1 MDGPGKGRGLSR
13 SAGPAA
19 DIELGDHQSARIRE
33 RARRRSRCCP
43 IFIPW
48 WTSFTSLTTSARW
61 ASWTCTFWRSCLAA
75 TKPSRDLTPAWNGGI
90 YWAGQRLRRN
100 RRRKEHTKSLALF
113 YLSVVEECRFG
124 GGLCESFT
132 RNNWAQ
138 ILGAEAGSVAAQTSG
153 AASLPEGESEQVF
166 STDEGPVVITT
177 RGKLVFVA
185 ESFPLDLARKLT
197 GLILDAQGARNQS
210 GLTSFCSG
218 SAGNAAPV
226 GRAGALLL

>member
-1 MDGPGKGRGLSR
+1 MAAFTGRAA
-13 SAGPAA
+13 AG
-19 DIELGDHQSARIRE
+19 
-33 RARRRSRCCP
+33 
-43 IFIPW
+43 
-48 WTSFTSLTTSARW
+48 
-61 ASWTCTFWRSCLAA
+61 
-75 TKPSRDLTPAWNGGI
+75 
-90 YWAGQRLRRN
+90 RN
-100 RRRKEHTKSLALF
+100 RRRKEHNQFPGAVLF
-113 YLSVVEECRFG
+113 VVVEKCRFG
-124 GGLCESFT
+124 GGLYRALLETT
-132 RNNWAQ
+132 RRKYSG
-138 ILGAEAGSVAAQTSG
+138 LKPDLAAQQAG

-197 GLILDAQGARNQS
+197 GLILDAQGTGDLKMVWRNQS